1 LDGFSLEQFFFYLKN
16 MHPVW
21 AYSFLFVSALIENI
35 FPPIPGDTVTI
46 IGAYL
51 VGVGALQFWGVFLST
66 TLGSITG
73 FMGLY
78 AFAFWLER
86 KIIERYLSSW
96 VTRVHIDK
104 VEGWFHHYGYWI
116 ILFNRFLSGVRSVIS
131 LVAGITKMHPFGVF
145 LLGII
150 SCAIWNGGLIYL
162 GASLGKNWQD
172 IIAFLSSYNKT
183 VIILLATVLI
193 IYLFF
198 RFAKSRIQRKSA
210 STD

>member
-1 LDGFSLEQFFFYLKN
+1 MD
-16 MHPVW
+16 PIW
-21 AYSFLFVSALIENI
+21 AYAFLFVSALIENI

-66 TLGSITG
+66 TFGSITG

-78 AFAFWLER
+78 GFAFWFER
-86 KIIERYLSSW
+86 KIIENHLSGW

-104 VEGWFHHYGYWI
+104 VESWFHHYGYWI

-150 SCAIWNGGLIYL
+150 SCGLWNGGLIYL
-162 GASLGKNWQD
+162 GATLGKNWQD
-172 IIAFLSSYNKT
+172 ILTFLSSYNKI
-183 VIILLATVLI
+183 VIILLATI
-193 IYLFF
+193 FTIYLFF
-198 RFAKSRIQRKSA
+198 RFTKSRIQRKSA
-210 STD
+210 NSD